1 MIQIKNLT
9 LRRVV
14 KVVLKEATV
23 TLNPGEKIGL
33 VGRNG
38 AGKSS
43 LFSLIAGRLQADAGD
58 FDMPAKWRI
67 GQVAQEMPETD
78 QPATDYVLDGDLPLV
93 DARAKLAA
101 AEAAEDGH
109 AIGDAYVELE
119 HAGAFDAPA
128 RAQALLLGLGFN
140 TGQLDSP
147 VNSFSGGWRMRLQL
161 ARALMCP
168 ADLLLLDEPT
178 NHLDLDA
185 LVWLENWLK
194 RYEGLMIVISHDRE
208 FLDAITKVTV
218 HLDAATLTRYGAN
231 YSGFEAMRSE
241 RMEQQQAAFG
251 KQQEKI
257 AHLQKFID
265 RFKAKASKAKQA
277 QSRVKALDRMIKLG
291 PVLMDAEFDFE
302 FRQPQNLPNP
312 MLTMREL
319 SCGYPAP
326 SVAAHGDTSAAGVDP
341 ASGRP
346 GAGAGAS
353 TAPIVIV
360 RHVTRSVMAGQRIGI
375 LGANGQGKSTLVKTI
390 AHALAPLGGEFTE
403 GKGLTVGYFA
413 QQELDLLNE
422 DDTPMQRMVRLA
434 RETGVG
440 GNEGREQD
448 LRNFLGQFRFVGDMV
463 NQTVGTLS
471 GGERARLVMATIVW
485 QKPNLLLLDEPTNH
499 LDLNTRE
506 ALSVALND
514 FEGTVMLVSHD
525 RSLLREVCDEFWLV
539 TSGGVL
545 PFDGDLDDYQKWL
558 LDVSRAN
565 ARGMPAP
572 PVPGYLPATQL
583 HAAASVA
590 EAPRAAPPKPA
601 PQGSA
606 KAAAR
611 ATADTATQ
619 PGSFKRDDRKQSAN
633 ARAQLA
639 NRTRPLRSE
648 TDQID
653 RRLETLNAERAALE
667 AELATGQGT
676 GAEIAELGRRLNHI
690 TADLARLEER
700 WLELQSQIE
709 TITAEG

>member
-9 LRRVV
+9 LRRGV
-14 KVVLKEATV
+14 KVVLKDASV
-23 TLNPGEKIGL
+23 TLNPGEKVGL

-58 FDMPAKWRI
+58 FDMPSKWRI

-78 QPATDYVLDGDLPLV
+78 QPATDYVLDGDLPL
-93 DARAKLAA
+93 AEAKAVLAA
-101 AEAAEDGH
+101 AELSEDGH
-109 AIGDAYVELE
+109 AIGDAYVGLE

-128 RAQALLLGLGFN
+128 RAQALLLGLGFR
-140 TGQLDSP
+140 TDQLDAP

-168 ADLLLLDEPT
+168 ADLMLLDEPT

-194 RYEGLMIVISHDRE
+194 KYEGLMIVISHDRE

-218 HLDAATLTRYGAN
+218 HLDAATLNRYGGN
-231 YSGFEAMRSE
+231 YSSFESMRAE

-251 KQQEKI
+251 RQQEKI

-277 QSRVKALDRMIKLG
+277 QSRVKALDRMVKLG

-302 FRQPQNLPNP
+302 FRQPQSLPNP

-319 SCGYPAP
+319 ICGYPNL
-326 SVAAHGDTSAAGVDP
+326 VAGEPPVA
-341 ASGRP
+341 
-346 GAGAGAS
+346 
-353 TAPIVIV
+353 IV

-390 AHALAPLGGEFTE
+390 AHALQPLAGEFTE
-403 GKGLTVGYFA
+403 GKGLSVGYFA

-434 RETGVG
+434 RETGSNG
-440 GNEGREQD
+440 QDAREQS
-448 LRNFLGQFRFVGDMV
+448 LRDFLGKFRFVGEMV
-463 NQTVGTLS
+463 HQTVGTLS

-485 QKPNLLLLDEPTNH
+485 QRPNLLLLDEPTNH

-506 ALSVALND
+506 ALSIALNE
-514 FEGTVMLVSHD
+514 FEGSVMLVSHD
-525 RSLLREVCDEFWLV
+525 RSLLREVCDEFWLI

-565 ARGMPAP
+565 ARGLPPP
-572 PVPGYLPATQL
+572 PVPGYLPA
-583 HAAASVA
+583 A
-590 EAPRAAPPKPA
+590 PA
-601 PQGSA
+601 PEPVRA
-606 KAAAR
+606 VAPAATPKSVAR
-611 ATADTATQ
+611 ATADNASA
-619 PGSFKRDDRKQSAN
+619 PGSYRRDERKQTAQTRSQAAN
-633 ARAQLA
+633 RSRPLRNEVTQIDSRMESLGAERVKLEAQLA
-639 NRTRPLRSE
+639 SGKLSGADIAEAGR
-648 TDQID
+648 Q
-653 RRLETLNAERAALE
+653 LNH
-667 AELATGQGT
+667 
-676 GAEIAELGRRLNHI
+676 ISAELG
-690 TADLARLEER
+690 RLEER
-700 WLELQSQIE
+700 WLELQTEIE
-709 TITAEG
+709 AITADSMV

>member
-9 LRRVV
+9 LRRGV
-14 KVVLKEATV
+14 KVVLKDATV
-23 TLNPGEKIGL
+23 TLNPGEKVGL

-67 GQVAQEMPETD
+67 GQVAQEMPETE
-78 QPATDYVLDGDLPLV
+78 QPATDFVLDGDLPLV
-93 DARAKLAA
+93 DAKALLAT

-109 AIGDAYVELE
+109 AIGDAYVALE

-128 RAQALLLGLGFN
+128 RAQALLLGLGFRSE
-140 TGQLDSP
+140 QLDNP

-231 YSGFEAMRSE
+231 YSGFEAMRAE
-241 RMEQQQAAFG
+241 RMEQQAAAFG
-251 KQQEKI
+251 RQQEKI

-277 QSRVKALDRMIKLG
+277 QSRVKALDRMVKLG

-302 FRQPQNLPNP
+302 FRQPQSLPNP
-312 MLTMREL
+312 MLTMRDL

-326 SVAAHGDTSAAGVDP
+326 PVTAYGDTPPGGVGAAL
-341 ASGRP
+341 GRP
-346 GAGAGAS
+346 GAGAAAS
-353 TAPIVIV
+353 TSPIVIV

-390 AHALAPLGGEFTE
+390 AHALAPLAGEFTE

-434 RETGVG
+434 RESGAS
-440 GNEGREQD
+440 GNEAREQD
-448 LRNFLGQFRFVGDMV
+448 LRNFLGQFRFAGDMV
-463 NQTVGTLS
+463 HQTVGTLS

-506 ALSVALND
+506 ALSVALNE

-565 ARGMPAP
+565 ARGLPAP
-572 PVPGYLPATQL
+572 ALPGYLPA
-583 HAAASVA
+583 
-590 EAPRAAPPKPA
+590 APAAPPEPLRPTAAPA
-601 PQGSA
+601 ATA
-606 KAAAR
+606 KSVAR
-611 ATADTATQ
+611 ATAAGAST
-619 PGSFKRDDRKQSAN
+619 PGTFKRDERKQG
-633 ARAQLA
+633 AQSRSQAA
-639 NRTRPLRSE
+639 NRSRPLRNE
-648 TDQID
+648 VAQID
-653 RRLETLNAERAALE
+653 ARMAVLGTERSQLE
-667 AELATGQGT
+667 AQIAGGNLAGGRLA
-676 GAEIAELGRRLNHI
+676 GADIAENGRRLNHLS
-690 TADLARLEER
+690 AELARLEER
-700 WLELQSQIE
+700 WLELQTEIE
-709 TITAEG
+709 AITADGAA

>member
-9 LRRVV
+9 LRRGV
-14 KVVLKEATV
+14 KVVLKDASV
-23 TLNPGEKIGL
+23 TLNPGEKVGL

-58 FDMPAKWRI
+58 FDMPSKWRI

-78 QPATDYVLDGDLPLV
+78 QPATDYVLDGDLPL
-93 DARAKLAA
+93 AEAKAVLAA
-101 AEAAEDGH
+101 AELSEDGH
-109 AIGDAYVELE
+109 AIGDAYVGLE

-128 RAQALLLGLGFN
+128 RAQALLLGLGFR
-140 TGQLDSP
+140 TDQLDAP

-168 ADLLLLDEPT
+168 ADLMLLDEPT

-194 RYEGLMIVISHDRE
+194 KYEGLMIVISHDRE

-218 HLDAATLTRYGAN
+218 HLDAATLNRYGGN
-231 YSGFEAMRSE
+231 YSSFESMRAE

-251 KQQEKI
+251 RQQEKI

-277 QSRVKALDRMIKLG
+277 QSRVKALDRMVKLG

-302 FRQPQNLPNP
+302 FRQPQSLPNP

-319 SCGYPAP
+319 ICGYPNL
-326 SVAAHGDTSAAGVDP
+326 VAGEPPVA
-341 ASGRP
+341 
-346 GAGAGAS
+346 
-353 TAPIVIV
+353 IV

-390 AHALAPLGGEFTE
+390 AHALQPLAGEFTE
-403 GKGLTVGYFA
+403 GKGLSVGYFA

-422 DDTPMQRMVRLA
+422 DDTPIQRMVRLA
-434 RETGVG
+434 RETGSNG
-440 GNEGREQD
+440 QDAREQS
-448 LRNFLGQFRFVGDMV
+448 LRDFLGKFRFVGEMV
-463 NQTVGTLS
+463 HQTVGTLS

-485 QKPNLLLLDEPTNH
+485 QRPNLLLLDEPTNH

-506 ALSVALND
+506 ALSIALNE
-514 FEGTVMLVSHD
+514 FEGSVMLVSHD

-565 ARGMPAP
+565 ARGLPPP
-572 PVPGYLPATQL
+572 PVPGYLPAT
-583 HAAASVA
+583 
-590 EAPRAAPPKPA
+590 PA
-601 PQGSA
+601 PEPVRA
-606 KAAAR
+606 VAPAATPKSVAR
-611 ATADTATQ
+611 ATADNASA
-619 PGSFKRDDRKQSAN
+619 PGSYRRDERKQTAQTRSQAAN
-633 ARAQLA
+633 RSRPLRNEVTQIDSRMESLGAERVKLEAQLA
-639 NRTRPLRSE
+639 SGKLSGADIAEAGR
-648 TDQID
+648 Q
-653 RRLETLNAERAALE
+653 LNH
-667 AELATGQGT
+667 
-676 GAEIAELGRRLNHI
+676 ISAELG
-690 TADLARLEER
+690 RLEER
-700 WLELQSQIE
+700 WLELQTEIE
-709 TITAEG
+709 AITADSMV

>member
-9 LRRVV
+9 LRRGV
-14 KVVLKEATV
+14 KVVLKDATV
-23 TLNPGEKIGL
+23 TLNPGEKVGL

-58 FDMPAKWRI
+58 FDMPTKWRI

-78 QPATDYVLDGDLPLV
+78 QPATDFVLDGDLPLV
-93 DARAKLAA
+93 EAKALLAA

-109 AIGDAYVELE
+109 AIGDAYVVLE

-128 RAQALLLGLGFN
+128 RAQALLQGLGFRSE
-140 TGQLDSP
+140 QLDAP

-218 HLDAATLTRYGAN
+218 HLDAAALTRYGAN
-231 YSGFEAMRSE
+231 YSGFEAMRAE
-241 RMEQQQAAFG
+241 RQEQQAAAFG

-277 QSRVKALDRMIKLG
+277 QSRVKALDRMVKLG

-302 FRQPQNLPNP
+302 FRQPQSLPNP

-319 SCGYPAP
+319 SCGYPNL
-326 SVAAHGDTSAAGVDP
+326 VAGQPPVT
-341 ASGRP
+341 
-346 GAGAGAS
+346 
-353 TAPIVIV
+353 IV

-390 AHALAPLGGEFTE
+390 AHALAPLAGEFTE

-434 RETGVG
+434 RESGAS
-440 GNEGREQD
+440 GNEAREQD
-448 LRNFLGQFRFVGDMV
+448 LRNFLGQFRFAGDMV
-463 NQTVGTLS
+463 HQTVGTLS

-506 ALSVALND
+506 ALSVALNE

-539 TSGGVL
+539 TAGGVL

-558 LDVSRAN
+558 LDVSRAQS
-565 ARGMPAP
+565 RGLPAP
-572 PVPGYLPATQL
+572 ALPGYLPVAPAPAPEPVR
-583 HAAASVA
+583 AAAAPTPTPKSV
-590 EAPRAAPPKPA
+590 
-601 PQGSA
+601 
-606 KAAAR
+606 AR
-611 ATADTATQ
+611 ATAAGASA
-619 PGSFKRDDRKQSAN
+619 PGTYKRDERKQGAQSRSQAAN
-633 ARAQLA
+633 RSRPLRNEVAQIDARMEVLGQERSQLEAQLA
-639 NRTRPLRSE
+639 GGKLS
-648 TDQID
+648 
-653 RRLETLNAERAALE
+653 
-667 AELATGQGT
+667 
-676 GAEIAELGRRLNHI
+676 GADIAENGRRLNHLS
-690 TADLARLEER
+690 AEVAQLEER
-700 WLELQSQIE
+700 WLALQTEIE
-709 TITAEG
+709 AITADGAA

>member
-9 LRRVV
+9 LRRGV

-23 TLNPGEKIGL
+23 TLNPGEKVGL

-67 GQVAQEMPETD
+67 GQVAQDMPETD
-78 QPATDYVLDGDLPLV
+78 QPATDFVLDGDLPLV
-93 DARAKLAA
+93 EAKAVLAA

-109 AIGDAYVELE
+109 AIGDAYVALE

-128 RAQALLLGLGFN
+128 RAQAVLLGLGFR
-140 TGQLDSP
+140 TEQLDDP

-194 RYEGLMIVISHDRE
+194 RYDGLMIVISHDRE

-231 YSGFEAMRSE
+231 YSGFEAMRAE
-241 RMEQQQAAFG
+241 RLEQQAAAFG

-277 QSRVKALDRMIKLG
+277 QSRVKALDRMVKLG

-302 FRQPQNLPNP
+302 FRQPQSLPNP

-319 SCGYPAP
+319 SCGYPNL
-326 SVAAHGDTSAAGVDP
+326 VAGQPPVT
-341 ASGRP
+341 
-346 GAGAGAS
+346 
-353 TAPIVIV
+353 IV

-390 AHALAPLGGEFTE
+390 AHALAPLAGEFTE

-434 RETGVG
+434 RESGAS
-440 GNEGREQD
+440 GNDAREQD
-448 LRNFLGQFRFVGDMV
+448 LRNFLGQFRFAGDMV
-463 NQTVGTLS
+463 HQTVGTLS

-506 ALSVALND
+506 ALSVALNE

-525 RSLLREVCDEFWLV
+525 RSLLREICDEFWLI

-565 ARGMPAP
+565 ARGLPAP
-572 PVPGYLPATQL
+572 ALPGYLPA
-583 HAAASVA
+583 
-590 EAPRAAPPKPA
+590 AAPAPAEPVRPASPA
-601 PQGSA
+601 PTPKSV
-606 KAAAR
+606 AR
-611 ATADTATQ
+611 ATADAAST
-619 PGSFKRDDRKQSAN
+619 PGAYKRDERKQSAQ
-633 ARAQLA
+633 ARNQAA
-639 NRTRPLRSE
+639 NRSRPLRNE
-648 TDQID
+648 VTQID
-653 RRLETLNAERAALE
+653 ARMALLGSERNQLE
-667 AELATGQGT
+667 ARLAGGKLS
-676 GAEIAELGRRLNHI
+676 AADIAEAGRRLNHI
-690 TADLARLEER
+690 GAELAQLEER
-700 WLELQSQIE
+700 WLALQSEIE
-709 TITAEG
+709 AITADGGA